1 MVACAVIE
9 TAFPP
14 WESGVLAVRRTGQMV
29 RVLRFELREPY
40 ILSVSGMPRFPTNAQ
55 IGVPAQIRTEKPHHL
70 KMRGMPDSHHKDVCL
85 SGTQPTAPLW
95 LTHNGHDA
103 PCKPSTLKNLWS
115 ERQDLNLRKT
125 PVPKTG
131 GLTKLAYVPLSIPRG
146 RSVYYHT
153 LTDLSARLLFI
164 LRTNSVRT
172 FNLSWPLGIFHL
184 SGWRYSKPHQGD
196 GNPVCYHYT
205 TAAYKSID

>member
-1 MVACAVIE
+1 M
-9 TAFPP
+9 
-14 WESGVLAVRRTGQMV
+14 L
-29 RVLRFELREPY
+29 RVLHLEGVPCYYYTKPPYGSGWGLCSPFSGLKGQRTNYYSNPPMVLPTGFAPVRGFTRTRFLVLRVCY
-40 ILSVSGMPRFPTNAQ
+40 SSKRAWY
-55 IGVPAQIRTEKPHHL
+55 VPAQIRTEKPHHL
-70 KMRGMPDSHHKDVCL
+70 KMRGMPDSRHKDMCL

-131 GLTKLAYVPLSIPRG
+131 GLTKLAHVPLSIPRG

-172 FNLSWPLGIFHL
+172 FNFSWPLGIFYME
-184 SGWRYSKPHQGD
+184 R
-196 GNPVCYHYT
+196 
-205 TAAYKSID
+205 

>member
-1 MVACAVIE
+1 M
-9 TAFPP
+9 
-14 WESGVLAVRRTGQMV
+14 L
-29 RVLRFELREPY
+29 RVLHLE
-40 ILSVSGMPRFPTNAQ
+40 
-55 IGVPAQIRTEKPHHL
+55 GVPCYYYTKPPYGSGWGLCSPFSGLKGQRTNYYSNPPIVLPTGFAPVRGFARTRFLVLRVCYSSKRAWYVLGEIRTHTHSREHGPEPCGSSNSTHE
-70 KMRGMPDSHHKDVCL
+70 DICL

-103 PCKPSTLKNLWS
+103 PCKPSTLKKLWS

-131 GLTKLAYVPLSIPRG
+131 GLTKLAHVPLSIPRG

-164 LRTNSVRT
+164 LRANSVRT
-172 FNLSWPLGIFHL
+172 FNFSWPLGIFHME
-184 SGWRYSKPHQGD
+184 R
-196 GNPVCYHYT
+196 
-205 TAAYKSID
+205 